1 MRLVEA
7 VAHAARIVRGDPQLE
22 ISSVAYDSRR
32 VEPGAL
38 FCALSGT
45 QQDGARYVSEA
56 LARGAVAVLASEPLA
71 GDFPLVVSSEP
82 RRAMALVA
90 AHFHRLPAS
99 RLSVLGVTGT
109 NGKTTTAFLLEAM
122 AVAAGRRAGLVGT
135 VEQRFPGVRRPSTHT
150 TPESVELQALLA
162 EMVQAGTEI
171 VAMEVSSHAL
181 AQHRVDG
188 VRFRAA
194 AFTQLTRDHLDYHG
208 TMDAYFDAKSTLFR
222 EHLAAKGVA
231 VINTQDPRG
240 RALAD
245 ELETS
250 GRTVWRYGAD
260 DAVLG
265 VRQLKLSL
273 AGFEGELFT
282 PMGES
287 HVRSPLVGAFNV
299 QNALAAAG
307 LALAAGVP
315 LSAVVDALGTC
326 TGAPGRLEPV
336 PDPAGRRIFVDYA
349 HTDDALARVIEAL
362 RSVAGE
368 SARVV
373 TVFGCGG
380 DRDRGKRSLMGA
392 AAARGSDLVV
402 VTSDNPRT
410 ESPAAI
416 IDDILPGLEQAGC
429 RRVSLTEARNG
440 RPGYLALEDR
450 AQAITAGV
458 AAARPGDVVLVA
470 GKGHED
476 YQIVGTQKRRFDD
489 REAARAALAQ
499 AGA

>member
-1 MRLVEA
+1 MRLAEA
-7 VAHAARIVRGDPQLE
+7 VAHAARIERGDPQLE
-22 ISSVAYDSRR
+22 ISSVAYDSRQ
-32 VEPGAL
+32 VVPGAL

-45 QQDGARYVSEA
+45 QEDGARYVSEA
-56 LARGAVAVLASEPLA
+56 LSRGAVAVLSSQRLE
-71 GDFPLVVSSEP
+71 GDFPLVLAAEP
-82 RRAMALVA
+82 RRAMALIA

-109 NGKTTTAFLLEAM
+109 NGKTTVAFLVEAM
-122 AVAAGRRAGLVGT
+122 VAAAGRRAGLIGT
-135 VEQRFPGVRRPSTHT
+135 VEQRYPGVRRASTHT

-162 EMVQAGTEI
+162 QMVEANTDI

-188 VRFRAA
+188 IRFRAA

-208 TMDAYFDAKSTLFR
+208 TMDAYFEAKASLFR
-222 EHLAAKGVA
+222 HHLAAQGTA
-231 VINTQDPRG
+231 VINSEDPRG
-240 RALAD
+240 RQLAD

-250 GRTVWRYGAD
+250 GRTVWRYGGD

-265 VRQLKLSL
+265 IRNLKRSL

-282 PMGES
+282 PLGQAS
-287 HVRSPLVGAFNV
+287 VRSPLVGDFNV
-299 QNALAAAG
+299 QNALAAVG

-315 LSAVVDALGTC
+315 LKAVVEALSTC

-362 RSVAGE
+362 RSVAGD
-368 SARVV
+368 ARIV

-380 DRDRGKRSLMGA
+380 DRDRGKRPLMGA
-392 AAARGSDLVV
+392 AAGRRSDLVV

-410 ESPAAI
+410 EKPEAI
-416 IDDILPGLEQAGC
+416 IDDILPGLSEAGLAP
-429 RRVSLTEARNG
+429 VSLADAKKG
-440 RPGYLALEDR
+440 QSGYLALADR
-450 AQAITAGV
+450 GEAIAAGIAV
-458 AAARPGDVVLVA
+458 ARPGDVVLIA

-476 YQIVGTQKRRFDD
+476 YQIVGTHKRRFDD
-489 REAARAALAQ
+489 REAARAAIAQ
-499 AGA
+499 EGS